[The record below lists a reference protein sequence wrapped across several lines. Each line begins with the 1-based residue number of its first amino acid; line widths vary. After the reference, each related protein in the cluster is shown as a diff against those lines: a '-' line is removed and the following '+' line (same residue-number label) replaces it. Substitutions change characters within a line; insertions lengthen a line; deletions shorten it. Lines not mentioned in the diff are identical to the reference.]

1 MVVISNL
8 TGYGT
13 SAKGKNKN
21 KSSVCFVSG
30 SSEFSGVNKI
40 AAKVRK
46 DVERVT
52 GAMPSQVVWGDSCVG
67 SGEAN
72 VRLSGLS
79 ASDKAA
85 AEIKMCA
92 AAEYFVIFGTVGRS
106 AIISALA
113 EKGVINL
120 DSVKGKREVYSFT
133 VVKKTDFSSIING
146 SDLIDSDSSVSG
158 VSGKRGLKGA
168 GRSGKCGLEKPALII
183 AGSDKRGTIYG
194 LFHLSELMGVS
205 PLVDWAGVLP
215 AHKDVVKLTEKD
227 NFVSKEPSV
236 KYRGFFIND
245 EWPAFGNWTMHNY
258 GGFNAKMYEHVFEL
272 LLRMK
277 GNYLWPAMWSA
288 RFSEDGPGLLNAE
301 LADELGVIMGASHHE
316 PCCRNGE
323 EYKYLRGKGSIYGDA
338 WNFRANR
345 EGITRFWEDGLK
357 RSGQFESVITVGMR
371 GEADTAILGKN
382 ATLKDNIDLLRDV
395 LKTQNDLIRKYV
407 NDDLDKVPR
416 MLALYK
422 EVEPY
427 FYGDKDTKGLMGD
440 PELDGVTLMLCED
453 NHGHLRT
460 VPTEEMRNHKGGY
473 GMYFHFDYHGWP
485 YSYEWA
491 NTNSLPEVKEQM
503 CAAYDFGI
511 RELWIVNMG
520 DIFSNEYPLSYFLNL
535 AYDYEKYSDLGY
547 TTEQYTNEWAD
558 FQFAALKKSERNMIA
573 SVLKRY
579 TKLARMRRTECIKP
593 DTFHPVN
600 FGESDMVLAEAEKI
614 IADVEKLNGA
624 LKKRLVAG
632 KSAVAKNA
640 RAVAAGVGNAA
651 VEAVSADAP
660 LSASCEN
667 DVWAVS
673 ESLYAGFYS
682 QVYFPAAGTM
692 NVLRLQLTSGK
703 NRWYAEH
710 SILAANPL
718 CAKIQEYLE
727 FDKHLVNELDTV
739 DGGRWYAMGWSEHI
753 GFQNWNEEDNQLPVE
768 VKTPGANKP
777 RIVVWIDGDSSVSI
791 GQDWTRKILH
801 LNAFRNP
808 EVSEVC
814 VNIAT
819 ASAIPFKFEIKT
831 NKNWLSFDTTEG
843 EVSAK
848 KLLQKVT
855 VCINRELLAKDDNI
869 SETPYIGVFGK
880 TETAPKTLVPI
891 EVDVRPLCDASLPK
905 GELPAGTFV
914 QTGDYISIEAEHF
927 VRNVAA
933 NGAELKAG
941 AGAMGVGDAAKSNG
955 ASGETD
961 STGNVAAFKVL
972 PGYGKTLSAVKA
984 FPVTA
989 WFPTA
994 TQAENA
1000 PNAQK
1005 SAANSSR
1012 APFVEYAFA
1021 LDEAGSMNFDFYQSP
1036 LNPVSKKNKIQFIA
1050 EVNGCQIL
1058 KDVVPPTFA
1067 VGDDQ
1072 QPWGT
1077 DVINNIRVSTVTA
1090 QCKAGLNI
1098 LRVYPVTPAFVLE
1111 KIVIHSENKPM
1122 PYSYLGAPETYR
1134 TPEKL

>member
-1 MVVISNL
+1 MFFFSD
-8 TGYGT
+8 
-13 SAKGKNKN
+13 
-21 KSSVCFVSG
+21 VCFLSSKDDFPCMEKIASKVRHDIQLVTGKMPKACYAEVSG
-30 SSEFSGVNKI
+30 SKI
-40 AAKVRK
+40 SLKNRL
-46 DVERVT
+46 T
-52 GAMPSQVVWGDSCVG
+52 SCY
-67 SGEAN
+67 A
-72 VRLSGLS
+72 
-79 ASDKAA
+79 
-85 AEIKMCA
+85 II
-92 AAEYFVIFGTVGRS
+92 YGTVGKS
-106 AIISALA
+106 AVISALA
-113 EKGVINL
+113 EKGIINL
-120 DSVKGKREVYSFT
+120 DNVKGKREVYSFM
-133 VVKKTDFSSIING
+133 VVKRTEIP
-146 SDLIDSDSSVSG
+146 
-158 VSGKRGLKGA
+158 
-168 GRSGKCGLEKPALII
+168 GLEKPALII

-194 LFHLSELMGVS
+194 LFHISELLGVS

-215 AHKDVVKLTEKD
+215 AHKDKVVLTEKD

-301 LADELGVIMGASHHE
+301 LADEYGVIMGASHHE

-323 EYKYLRGKGSIYGDA
+323 EYKYLRGKDSVYGDA
-338 WNFRANR
+338 WNFQVNR

-357 RSGQFESVITVGMR
+357 RSGKFESVITVGMR

-407 NDDLDKVPR
+407 NVDLEKVPR

-503 CAAYDFGI
+503 CAAYEFGI

-520 DIFSNEYPLSYFLNL
+520 DIFSNEFPLSYFLNL
-535 AYDYEKYSDLGY
+535 AYDYEKYSDLSY
-547 TTEQYTNEWAD
+547 TTEQYTKEWAD
-558 FQFAALKKSERNMIA
+558 FQFAALKKSERNLIA
-573 SVLKRY
+573 SVLTRY
-579 TKLARMRRTECIKP
+579 TKLARMRRTESIKP

-614 IADVEKLNGA
+614 IADVEKLNRA
-624 LKKRLVAG
+624 LKKRLVTG
-632 KSAVAKNA
+632 KSAVAKDA
-640 RAVAAGVGNAA
+640 PGAAAGVGTATTSTGAHGAA
-651 VEAVSADAP
+651 SRN
-660 LSASCEN
+660 N
-667 DVWAVS
+667 DVWAVP

-718 CAKIQEYLE
+718 CAKIQKYLE

-753 GFQNWNEEDNQLPVE
+753 GFQNWCEEDNQLPVM

-777 RIVVWIDGDSSVSI
+777 RIVVWLDGDSSVSI
-791 GQDWTRKILH
+791 GQDWTRNILH

-808 EVSEVC
+808 EVSEAC
-814 VNIAT
+814 FNIAA
-819 ASAIPFKFEIKT
+819 ASALPFKFEIKT
-831 NKNWLSFDTTEG
+831 NKKWLSFDTTKG

-848 KLLQKVT
+848 NLLQKVT
-855 VCINRELLAKDDNI
+855 VRINRKLLAKDDNNG
-869 SETPYIGVFGK
+869 ETPYIGVFGK
-880 TETAPKTLVPI
+880 AEYSPKTLVPI

-933 NGAELKAG
+933 NGAEITAG
-941 AGAMGVGDAAKSNG
+941 AAAGKSKGAAGKTDCTAVDAA
-955 ASGETD
+955 
-961 STGNVAAFKVL
+961 VFKVL
-972 PGYGKTLSAVKA
+972 PGYGKTLSAIKV
-984 FPVTA
+984 FPETA
-989 WFPTA
+989 WFT
-994 TQAENA
+994 TLE
-1000 PNAQK
+1000 K
-1005 SAANSSR
+1005 S
-1012 APFVEYAFA
+1012 PYVEYTFA
-1021 LDEAGSMNFDFYQSP
+1021 LDEAGSMSFDFYQSP
-1036 LNPVSKKNKIQFIA
+1036 LNPVSQENAIQFLA
-1050 EVNGCQIL
+1050 EINGKKKII
-1058 KDVVPPTFA
+1058 DVVPQNFA
-1067 VGDDQ
+1067 VGDDR
-1072 QPWGT
+1072 QPWGN
-1077 DVINNIRVSTVTA
+1077 DVTNNIRVSTVTA
-1090 QCKAGLNI
+1090 PCKAGLNI

-1111 KIVIHSENKPM
+1111 KIVIHAENKRM

-1134 TPEKL
+1134 TPKTKKNYA

>member
-1 MVVISNL
+1 MVVLSKLAAN
-8 TGYGT
+8 GR
-13 SAKGKNKN
+13 AKSGKNN
-21 KSSVCFVSG
+21 SSVCFVSG
-30 SSEFSGVNKI
+30 SGEFSGVNKI

-52 GAMPSQVVWGDSCVG
+52 GALPNQVEWSE
-67 SGEAN
+67 SGK
-72 VRLSGLS
+72 VSG
-79 ASDKAA
+79 ASD
-85 AEIKMCA
+85 AES
-92 AAEYFVIFGTVGRS
+92 FVIFGTVGKS

-113 EKGVINL
+113 EKRIINL
-120 DSVKGKREVYSFT
+120 DNVKGKREVYSFT
-133 VVKKTDFSSIING
+133 VVKQ
-146 SDLIDSDSSVSG
+146 SDIP
-158 VSGKRGLKGA
+158 
-168 GRSGKCGLEKPALII
+168 GLEKPALII

-194 LFHLSELMGVS
+194 LFHISELLGVS

-215 AHKDVVKLTEKD
+215 AHKDRIVLTEKD

-301 LADELGVIMGASHHE
+301 LADEYGVIMGASHHE

-323 EYKYLRGKGSIYGDA
+323 EYKYLRGKDSIYGDA

-357 RSGQFESVITVGMR
+357 RSGKFESVITVGMR

-382 ATLKDNIDLLRDV
+382 VTLKDNIDLLRDV
-395 LKTQNDLIRKYV
+395 LKTQNGLIKKYV
-407 NDDLDKVPR
+407 NADLDKVPR

-473 GMYFHFDYHGWP
+473 GMYYHFDYHGWP

-491 NTNSLPEVKEQM
+491 NTTSLPEVKEQM
-503 CAAYDFGI
+503 CAAYEFGI
-511 RELWIVNMG
+511 RELWIVNVG
-520 DIFSNEYPLSYFLNL
+520 DIFSNEFPLSYFLNL
-535 AYDYEKYSDLGY
+535 AYDYEKYSDLEY
-547 TTEQYTNEWAD
+547 TTEQYTKEWAD

-573 SVLKRY
+573 SVLTRY

-614 IADVEKLNGA
+614 IADVEKLNRA
-624 LKKRLVAG
+624 LKKRLIAG
-632 KSAVAKNA
+632 GGCDAV
-640 RAVAAGVGNAA
+640 G
-651 VEAVSADAP
+651 AP
-660 LSASCEN
+660 GAN
-667 DVWAVS
+667 GAWAVP

-718 CAKIQEYLE
+718 CAKIRKYLE
-727 FDKHLVNELDTV
+727 FDKSLVRELDTV

-768 VKTPGANKP
+768 VKTAGANKP
-777 RIVVWIDGDSSVSI
+777 RIVAWLDGDSSVSI
-791 GQDWTRKILH
+791 GQDWTRRILR

-808 EVSEVC
+808 EVSEVYL
-814 VNIAT
+814 NIAT
-819 ASAIPFKFEIKT
+819 ASALPFKFEIKT
-831 NKNWLSFDTTEG
+831 NKKWISFDTTKG
-843 EVSAK
+843 EVSPK
-848 KLLQKVT
+848 NLLQKVA
-855 VCINRELLAKDDNI
+855 VRINRKLLAKDGNKD
-869 SETPYIGVFGK
+869 ETPYIGVFGVN
-880 TETAPKTLVPI
+880 ESAPKTLVPI

-933 NGAELKAG
+933 NGA
-941 AGAMGVGDAAKSNG
+941 
-955 ASGETD
+955 
-961 STGNVAAFKVL
+961 AFKVL
-972 PGYGKTLSAVKA
+972 PGYGKTLSAIKA

-994 TQAENA
+994 AQTENA
-1000 PNAQK
+1000 PNAPK
-1005 SAANSSR
+1005 ARASAENSSH

-1021 LDEAGSMNFDFYQSP
+1021 LDEAGSMNFDFYLSP
-1036 LNPVSKKNKIQFIA
+1036 LNPVSKKNLLQFVA
-1050 EVNGCQIL
+1050 EVNGAKIL

-1072 QPWGT
+1072 QPWG
-1077 DVINNIRVSTVTA
+1077 DDIANNIRISTVTA

-1111 KIVIHSENKPM
+1111 KIVIHAENKPM

-1134 TPEKL
+1134 TPKN

>member
-8 TGYGT
+8 
-13 SAKGKNKN
+13 SANGVAKKEK
-21 KSSVCFVSG
+21 KCSVCFISG
-30 SSEFSGVNKI
+30 IDEFSGVNKI
-40 AAKVRK
+40 ATKVRK

-52 GAMPSQVVWGDSCVG
+52 GALPNQVEWGEMASKKDTGKAS
-67 SGEAN
+67 SEKI
-72 VRLSGLS
+72 LES
-79 ASDKAA
+79 AQSL
-85 AEIKMCA
+85 
-92 AAEYFVIFGTVGRS
+92 VIFGTIGKS
-106 AIISALA
+106 AIIAALS
-113 EKGVINL
+113 EKSVINL
-120 DSVKGKREVYSFT
+120 DNVKGKREVYSFT
-133 VVKKTDFSSIING
+133 VVKETGIP
-146 SDLIDSDSSVSG
+146 
-158 VSGKRGLKGA
+158 
-168 GRSGKCGLEKPALII
+168 GLEKPALII

-194 LFHLSELMGVS
+194 LFHISELLGVS

-215 AHKDVVKLTEKD
+215 AHKDRVVFTEKD
-227 NFVSKEPSV
+227 NFVSKEPSI

-301 LADELGVIMGASHHE
+301 LADEFGVIMGASHHE

-323 EYKYLRGKGSIYGDA
+323 EYKYLRGKDSVYGDA

-357 RSGQFESVITVGMR
+357 RSGKFESVITVGMR

-395 LKTQNDLIRKYV
+395 LKTQNGLIKKYV
-407 NDDLDKVPR
+407 NADLDKVPR

-473 GMYFHFDYHGWP
+473 GMYYHFDYHGWP

-491 NTNSLPEVKEQM
+491 NTTSLPEVKEQM
-503 CAAYDFGI
+503 CAAYEFGI
-511 RELWIVNMG
+511 RELWIVNVG
-520 DIFSNEYPLSYFLNL
+520 DIFSNEFPLSYFLNL
-535 AYDYEKYSDLGY
+535 AYDYEKYSDLDY
-547 TTEQYTNEWAD
+547 TTEQYTKEWAD
-558 FQFAALKKSERNMIA
+558 FQFASLKKSERNMIS
-573 SVLKRY
+573 SVLTRY

-600 FGESDMVLAEAEKI
+600 FGESDMVLAQAEKI
-614 IADVEKLNGA
+614 IAVVEKLNRA

-632 KSAVAKNA
+632 EASGAPGASAG
-640 RAVAAGVGNAA
+640 AGVAEKTTG
-651 VEAVSADAP
+651 AP
-660 LSASCEN
+660 SSASREKAA
-667 DVWAVS
+667 WAVP

-703 NRWYAEH
+703 NHWYAEH
-710 SILAANPL
+710 SIMAANPL
-718 CAKIQEYLE
+718 CSKIRKYLD
-727 FDKHLVNELDTV
+727 FDKHLVKELDTV

-768 VKTPGANKP
+768 VKTAGANKP
-777 RIVVWIDGDSSVSI
+777 RIVVWLEGDSSVSI
-791 GQDWTRKILH
+791 GQDWTRRILR
-801 LNAFRNP
+801 LSSFRNP
-808 EVSEVC
+808 EVSEVYF
-814 VNIAT
+814 NIAT
-819 ASAIPFKFEIKT
+819 ASVLPFKFEIKT
-831 NKNWLSFDTTEG
+831 NKKWISFDTTKG
-843 EVSAK
+843 EVSTK
-848 KLLQKVT
+848 NLLQKVA
-855 VCINRELLAKDDNI
+855 VRIDRKVLAKDENNG
-869 SETPYIGVFGK
+869 ETPYIGVFGVN
-880 TETAPKTLVPI
+880 ESAPNTLVPI
-891 EVDVRPLCDASLPK
+891 EVDVRPLCDASLSK

-927 VRNVAA
+927 VRSVA
-933 NGAELKAG
+933 
-941 AGAMGVGDAAKSNG
+941 SNG
-955 ASGETD
+955 AT
-961 STGNVAAFKVL
+961 FKVL
-972 PGYGKTLSAVKA
+972 PGYGKTLSAIKV
-984 FPVTA
+984 FPETA

-994 TQAENA
+994 ASKNVAAQTESADSTAKDGALAGNSPVAAQAVNTA
-1000 PNAQK
+1000 T
-1005 SAANSSR
+1005 AADSGS

-1021 LDEAGSMNFDFYQSP
+1021 LDEAGSMNFDFYLSP
-1036 LNPVSKKNKIQFIA
+1036 LNPVSKKNLLQFVA
-1050 EVNGCQIL
+1050 EVNGAKIL

-1072 QPWGT
+1072 QPWGNDIT
-1077 DVINNIRVSTVTA
+1077 NNIRISTVTA
-1090 QCKAGLNI
+1090 PCKAGLNI

-1111 KIVIHSENKPM
+1111 KIVIHAENKPM

-1134 TPEKL
+1134 TQSGT

>member
-1 MVVISNL
+1 MEKIASKVRHDIQLV
-8 TGYGT
+8 TGKMPKACY
-13 SAKGKNKN
+13 AE
-21 KSSVCFVSG
+21 VSG
-30 SSEFSGVNKI
+30 SQISLKNRLK
-40 AAKVRK
+40 
-46 DVERVT
+46 
-52 GAMPSQVVWGDSCVG
+52 SCYT
-67 SGEAN
+67 
-72 VRLSGLS
+72 
-79 ASDKAA
+79 
-85 AEIKMCA
+85 II
-92 AAEYFVIFGTVGRS
+92 YGTVGKS
-106 AIISALA
+106 AIISALS

-120 DSVKGKREVYSFT
+120 DNVKGKREIYSFT
-133 VVKKTDFSSIING
+133 VVKETGIP
-146 SDLIDSDSSVSG
+146 
-158 VSGKRGLKGA
+158 
-168 GRSGKCGLEKPALII
+168 GLEKTALII

-194 LFHLSELMGVS
+194 LFHISELIGVS

-215 AHKDVVKLTEKD
+215 AHKDRVVFTEKD
-227 NFVSKEPSV
+227 NFVSNEPSI

-301 LADELGVIMGASHHE
+301 LADEYGVIMGASHHE

-323 EYKYLRGKGSIYGDA
+323 EYKYLRGKDSVYGDA

-357 RSGQFESVITVGMR
+357 RSGKFENVITVGMR

-395 LKTQNDLIRKYV
+395 LKTQNGLIKKYV
-407 NDDLDKVPR
+407 NADLDKVPR

-473 GMYFHFDYHGWP
+473 GMYYHFDYHGWP

-491 NTNSLPEVKEQM
+491 NTTSLPEVKEQM
-503 CAAYDFGI
+503 CAAYEFGI
-511 RELWIVNMG
+511 RELWIVNVG
-520 DIFSNEYPLSYFLNL
+520 DIFSNEFPLSYFLNL
-535 AYDYEKYSDLGY
+535 AYDYEKYSDLDY
-547 TTEQYTNEWAD
+547 TTEQYTKEWAD
-558 FQFAALKKSERNMIA
+558 FQFAALKKSERNLIA
-573 SVLKRY
+573 SVLTRY
-579 TKLARMRRTECIKP
+579 TKLARMRRTECIKS

-600 FGESDMVLAEAEKI
+600 FGESDMVLAQAEKI
-614 IADVEKLNGA
+614 IADVEKLNRA

-632 KSAVAKNA
+632 GASGASG
-640 RAVAAGVGNAA
+640 AGVA
-651 VEAVSADAP
+651 SATRDAP
-660 LSASCEN
+660 GAALQEKGA
-667 DVWAVS
+667 WAVT

-692 NVLRLQLTSGK
+692 NVLRLQLASGK

-710 SILAANPL
+710 SIMAANPL
-718 CAKIQEYLE
+718 CAKIRKYLE
-727 FDKHLVNELDTV
+727 FDKHLVHELDTV

-777 RIVVWIDGDSSVSI
+777 RIVVWLDGDSSVSI
-791 GQDWTRKILH
+791 GQDWTRKILK

-808 EVSEVC
+808 EVSEVYL
-814 VNIAT
+814 NIAT
-819 ASAIPFKFEIKT
+819 ASALPFKFEIKT
-831 NKNWLSFDTTEG
+831 NKKWLSFDTTEG

-848 KLLQKVT
+848 NLLQKVT
-855 VCINRELLAKDDNI
+855 VRIDRKLLAKDDSNG
-869 SETPYIGVFGK
+869 ETPYIGVFGK

-905 GELPAGTFV
+905 GELPAGTYV

-927 VRNVAA
+927 VRNVA
-933 NGAELKAG
+933 
-941 AGAMGVGDAAKSNG
+941 SNG
-955 ASGETD
+955 APCEAGEA
-961 STGNVAAFKVL
+961 AAFKVL
-972 PGYGKTLSAVKA
+972 PGYGKTLSAIKV
-984 FPVTA
+984 FPETV

-994 TQAENA
+994 
-1000 PNAQK
+1000 
-1005 SAANSSR
+1005 ANSNPQKNAAQTVSTPTAAKSSY

-1021 LDEAGSMNFDFYQSP
+1021 LDEAGSMNFDFYLSP
-1036 LNPVSKKNKIQFIA
+1036 LNPVSKKNLLQFVA
-1050 EVNGCQIL
+1050 EVNDAKIL
-1058 KDVVPPTFA
+1058 KDVVPLSFA

-1072 QPWGT
+1072 QPWGN
-1077 DVINNIRVSTVTA
+1077 DIVNNIRVSTVTA
-1090 QCKAGLNI
+1090 PCKAGLNI
-1098 LRVYPVTPAFVLE
+1098 LRIYPVTPAFVLE
-1111 KIVIHSENKPM
+1111 KIVIHAENKPM

-1134 TPEKL
+1134 IHSDA

>member
-1 MVVISNL
+1 MFIFSD
-8 TGYGT
+8 
-13 SAKGKNKN
+13 
-21 KSSVCFVSG
+21 VCFLSSKDDFPCMEKIASKVRHDIQLVTGNMPKACYAEVSG
-30 SSEFSGVNKI
+30 SQISLKNKL
-40 AAKVRK
+40 
-46 DVERVT
+46 T
-52 GAMPSQVVWGDSCVG
+52 SCYT
-67 SGEAN
+67 
-72 VRLSGLS
+72 
-79 ASDKAA
+79 
-85 AEIKMCA
+85 II
-92 AAEYFVIFGTVGRS
+92 YGTVGKS

-113 EKGVINL
+113 EKGIINL
-120 DSVKGKREVYSFT
+120 DNVNGKREVYSFT
-133 VVKKTDFSSIING
+133 VVKRTEI
-146 SDLIDSDSSVSG
+146 SG
-158 VSGKRGLKGA
+158 LD
-168 GRSGKCGLEKPALII
+168 KPALII

-194 LFHLSELMGVS
+194 LFHISELLGVS

-215 AHKDVVKLTEKD
+215 AHKDRVVLTEKD

-301 LADELGVIMGASHHE
+301 LADEYGVIMGASHHE

-357 RSGQFESVITVGMR
+357 RSGKFESVITVGMR

-395 LKTQNDLIRKYV
+395 LKTQNGLIKKYV
-407 NDDLDKVPR
+407 NADLDKVPR

-503 CAAYDFGI
+503 CAAYEFGI
-511 RELWIVNMG
+511 RELWIVNVG
-520 DIFSNEYPLSYFLNL
+520 DIFSNEFPLSYFLNL
-535 AYDYEKYSDLGY
+535 AYDYEKYSDLDY
-547 TTEQYTNEWAD
+547 TTEQYTKEWAD
-558 FQFAALKKSERNMIA
+558 FQFAALKKSERNLIA
-573 SVLKRY
+573 SVLTRY

-600 FGESDMVLAEAEKI
+600 FGESDMILAEAEKI
-614 IADVEKLNGA
+614 IADVERLNRA

-632 KSAVAKNA
+632 KDAAASAGALF
-640 RAVAAGVGNAA
+640 AV
-651 VEAVSADAP
+651 P
-660 LSASCEN
+660 
-667 DVWAVS
+667 

-703 NRWYAEH
+703 NQWYAEH

-718 CAKIQEYLE
+718 CAKIRKYLE

-768 VKTPGANKP
+768 IKTSGANKP
-777 RIVVWIDGDSSVSI
+777 RIVVWLDGDSSVSI
-791 GQDWTRKILH
+791 GQDWTRKILK

-808 EVSEVC
+808 EVSEVYL
-814 VNIAT
+814 NIAT
-819 ASAIPFKFEIKT
+819 ASALPFAFEIKT
-831 NKNWLSFDTTEG
+831 NKKWLSFDTTEG

-848 KLLQKVT
+848 NLLQKVT
-855 VCINRELLAKDDNI
+855 VRIDRKLLAKDGSNG
-869 SETPYIGVFGK
+869 ETPYIGVFGK

-891 EVDVRPLCDASLPK
+891 EVDVRPLYSANLPK

-933 NGAELKAG
+933 NGADITAG
-941 AGAMGVGDAAKSNG
+941 AGAMGAGGNAGCVGEA
-955 ASGETD
+955 
-961 STGNVAAFKVL
+961 AAFKVL
-972 PGYGKTLSAVKA
+972 PGYGKTLSAIKV
-984 FPVTA
+984 FPETA
-989 WFPTA
+989 WFPTTA
-994 TQAENA
+994 QAVSTASEA
-1000 PNAQK
+1000 D
-1005 SAANSSR
+1005 SSS
-1012 APFVEYAFA
+1012 APFVEYVFA
-1021 LDEAGSMNFDFYQSP
+1021 LDEAGSMNFDFYLSP
-1036 LNPVSKKNKIQFIA
+1036 LNPVSKKNLLQFVV
-1050 EVNGCQIL
+1050 EVNGAKSL
-1058 KDVVPPTFA
+1058 KDVVSPSFA

-1072 QPWGT
+1072 QPWGN
-1077 DVINNIRVSTVTA
+1077 DIVNNIRVSTVTA
-1090 QCKAGLNI
+1090 PCKAGLNI
-1098 LRVYPVTPAFVLE
+1098 LRIYPVTPAFVLE
-1111 KIVIHSENKPM
+1111 KIVIHAEDKPM

-1134 TPEKL
+1134 TPKK